1 VLGTPL
7 LQPDTTG
14 ALPIA
19 VGLLL
24 WLNTDL
30 ASRARAK
37 KDELYPYETGLERK
51 PLVETLEIPDGKG
64 GFVATEVETKAGWL
78 DRWKNNIF
86 KSFGI
91 SFAAISI
98 FAPSVSRQLAI
109 GASFSKPP
117 PTDILSSH
125 WRPNLAAPQCMQ
137 VYFITTYGFTL
148 LQTFF
153 INRADT
159 ARLTALRAHLAEH
172 PPAAYGI
179 RTADLPKSMTD
190 VPPLPIGSTKQEFDQ
205 APVARQA
212 LKIEPIKLTFD
223 IKTGENFPHVSE
235 RASALAKEK
244 ADAIAKEKSDAIA
257 KEKADAIA
265 EKADADAKVK
275 AVAKAAEAQR
285 IKERSVK
292 RKRNGHSS

>member
-1 VLGTPL
+1 
-7 LQPDTTG
+7 
-14 ALPIA
+14 
-19 VGLLL
+19 
-24 WLNTDL
+24 
-30 ASRARAK
+30 
-37 KDELYPYETGLERK
+37 
-51 PLVETLEIPDGKG
+51 
-64 GFVATEVETKAGWL
+64 
-78 DRWKNNIF
+78 
-86 KSFGI
+86 
-91 SFAAISI
+91 
-98 FAPSVSRQLAI
+98 
-109 GASFSKPP
+109 
-117 PTDILSSH
+117 
-125 WRPNLAAPQCMQ
+125 MQ

-244 ADAIAKEKSDAIA
+244 ADAIAKEK
-257 KEKADAIA
+257 ADAIA

-285 IKERSVK
+285 VKERSVK
-292 RKRNGHSS
+292 RKRSGHSS